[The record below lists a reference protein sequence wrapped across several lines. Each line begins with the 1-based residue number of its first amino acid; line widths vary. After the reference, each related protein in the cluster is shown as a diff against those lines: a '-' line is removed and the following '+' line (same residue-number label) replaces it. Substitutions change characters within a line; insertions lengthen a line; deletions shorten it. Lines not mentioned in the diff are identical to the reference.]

1 MLICHLQP
9 AKVCSFF
16 YIHSPDRRH
25 RPWQTG
31 SESELLSGPK
41 SNKFA
46 SGFWVVQRGQEQGA
60 GTGQLPAGPRI
71 PPVCLPQEAPQEAS
85 SSGVFTAGH
94 GEAGAGTD
102 ASSNVVIYFSPG
114 LKVWH
119 REAVC

>member
-9 AKVCSFF
+9 AKVCSFC
-16 YIHSPDRRH
+16 IHSPDRRH
-25 RPWQTG
+25 TPWQTG
-31 SESELLSGPK
+31 LESELLSGPK
-41 SNKFA
+41 SNKFT

-71 PPVCLPQEAPQEAS
+71 PPVCLPQEAHPGGLIQWS
-85 SSGVFTAGH
+85 FHSWTWG
-94 GEAGAGTD
+94 AGAGTD